1 MNDEAQSKFDTL
13 YAHHF
18 KMLISK
24 IFQVV
29 GCRRVAE
36 DLAQEAYLRVSA
48 TLVKRQVDYL
58 RPYLYQTAHNLAL
71 DHLRKETVRKGA
83 KADQFNEAITSPD
96 DLPSNMPG
104 PEQSAI
110 SMQKIRR
117 LQTALA
123 ALPERRR
130 EILLLHKVHHWR
142 YKDIAKHL
150 EISVSAVEKNIQLA
164 LAHCMK
170 IQEDEKY

>member
-1 MNDEAQSKFDTL
+1 MNNEIQSKLDTL

-24 IFQVV
+24 IFKVV
-29 GCRRVAE
+29 GCRRVSE

-48 TLVKRQVDYL
+48 TLTKRQVDYL

-83 KADQFNEAITSPD
+83 KTEPFDVTISSPD
-96 DLPSNMPG
+96 DLPSSMPG

-110 SMQKIRR
+110 SMQKINR
-117 LQTALA
+117 LHIALK

-150 EISVSAVEKNIQLA
+150 GISVSAVEKNIQIA
-164 LAHCMK
+164 LSHCMQF
-170 IQEDEKY
+170 QEDEKH